1 MRPHGPFA
9 RGGRDAFP
17 TLGTVALTLVVVTYI
32 VVRAWSE
39 DAIHAAR
46 SAVRRVRSAL

>member
-17 TLGTVALTLVVVTYI
+17 TLGAVALTLVVVTSI
-32 VVRAWSE
+32 VLRAWVK
-39 DAIHAAR
+39 DAVHAAR
-46 SAVRRVRSAL
+46 CAVRRVRSAL